1 MGVKDISVSAYGKYL
16 AQYRDSMMG
25 LFNLDYRRVHNR
37 NGTLLTLTRIFDE
50 DADE

>member
-1 MGVKDISVSAYGKYL
+1 MGVQDISVSAYGKYL
-16 AQYRDSMMG
+16 AQYRDSMMD
-25 LFNLDYRRVHNR
+25 LFNLNYRRVHNR